1 MSIRVTLAFSNML
14 FSKGIEKILSEAP
27 GIEVVETLRPQ
38 WALDYRDG
46 EPDIILAD
54 LISLY
59 NYIDMHLES
68 KCRLILFDTECG
80 KGNIASAVADKRVC
94 AVLPQHSTPEDLFGA
109 IKTVADGGVVN
120 LEPPFT
126 KL

>member
-1 MSIRVTLAFSNML
+1 M
-14 FSKGIEKILSEAP
+14 
-27 GIEVVETLRPQ
+27 
-38 WALDYRDG
+38 RDK
-46 EPDIILAD
+46 
-54 LISLY
+54 
-59 NYIDMHLES
+59 HLES

-80 KGNIASAVADKRVC
+80 KGNIASAIASKKVC

-109 IKTVADGGVVN
+109 IRTVADGGKVN